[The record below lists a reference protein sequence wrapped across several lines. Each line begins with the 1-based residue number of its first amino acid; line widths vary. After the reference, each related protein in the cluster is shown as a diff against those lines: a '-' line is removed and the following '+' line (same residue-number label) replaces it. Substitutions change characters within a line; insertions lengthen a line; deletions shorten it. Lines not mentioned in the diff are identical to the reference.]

1 MKFRQVIALFMLFSF
16 ASACGK
22 SESITPFAQAKKTAQ
37 QQGQDSEYIVFSA
50 KYRFDDVD
58 VQRPNTVPLPI
69 LGPVLNE
76 VGNIFAG
83 FFLVLSQNWEVDQEA
98 PEIELPFMDLD
109 VVHSIEIKRVRL
121 TIIPGSIKESNNPL
135 VKLYQWLTF
144 KKAKLDF
151 IKSIDILIS
160 NDDLLNSNDVKL
172 RLGKFD
178 STKQS
183 LDCEKKCMELQ
194 MHRDSDQ
201 NKFLNL
207 VPLMKGQRKLYLFP
221 KVEVKAIPKRTFKV
235 AVEMDFEIKLH
246 LPF

>member
-1 MKFRQVIALFMLFSF
+1 MVRKLISLFILLTLF
-16 ASACGK
+16 SACGK
-22 SESITPFAQAKKTAQ
+22 EETITPFAQAKRTAQ
-37 QQGQDSEYIVFSA
+37 QQGDDSEFIVFSA

-58 VQRPNTVPLPI
+58 VERPNTIPLPV

-98 PEIELPFMDLD
+98 PEIELPHMDFSL
-109 VVHSIEIKRVRL
+109 VHSIEIKRVQL
-121 TIIPGSIKESNNPL
+121 TIIPGSIKESSNPL

-151 IKSIDILIS
+151 IKSVDIMIS
-160 NDDLLNSNDVKL
+160 NDDLMNSNDTKL

-178 STKQS
+178 STKQK
-183 LDCEKKCMELQ
+183 LECEKKCMVLQ
-194 MHRDSDQ
+194 MHRDSDET
-201 NKFLNL
+201 KFLNL
-207 VPLMKGQRKLYLFP
+207 VPLMKGQRRLYLFP

-235 AVEMDFEIKLH
+235 AVEMDFEIKLN